1 MLGVRL
7 PPGLPF
13 IFEIMAKSKKKKKK
27 KSAAPA
33 QAAADKSQAVAVAV
47 AVAESKVPK
56 KRKAVAKPSVKE
68 RTSGT
73 IDTISQFLR
82 EVRIELSK
90 VTWPTRKDTIASTSV
105 VLVIVFLIGAF
116 LGIVDLGLS
125 RIMRILLS

>member
-47 AVAESKVPK
+47 AESKVSK

-68 RTSGT
+68 
-73 IDTISQFLR
+73 
-82 EVRIELSK
+82 
-90 VTWPTRKDTIASTSV
+90 KDFWYDRDDPPVS
-105 VLVIVFLIGAF
+105 
-116 LGIVDLGLS
+116 S
-125 RIMRILLS
+125 RGSD

>member
-1 MLGVRL
+1 MLGVRV

-27 KSAAPA
+27 KSAASA
-33 QAAADKSQAVAVAV
+33 QAATNQPQAV
-47 AVAESKVPK
+47 AVAESKVAK
-56 KRKAVAKPSVKE
+56 KRKAVDKPSVKE

-73 IDTISQFLR
+73 IDKISQFLR

-105 VLVIVFLIGAF
+105 VLVIVILIAAF

-125 RIMRILLS
+125 RLMRILLS

>member
-1 MLGVRL
+1 MLGVRI

-27 KSAAPA
+27 KKKPAAVA
-33 QAAADKSQAVAVAV
+33 QAATNQPQAV

-56 KRKAVAKPSVKE
+56 KRKAAAKPSVKD
-68 RTSGT
+68 RASGT
-73 IDTISQFLR
+73 IETIRQFLR

-105 VLVIVFLIGAF
+105 VLVIVFLIAAF

>member
-33 QAAADKSQAVAVAV
+33 QAAADKSQAVAVA
-47 AVAESKVPK
+47 ESKVAK

-73 IDTISQFLR
+73 IETIRQFLR

-125 RIMRILLS
+125 RVMRILLS

>member
-1 MLGVRL
+1 MLGVRI

-27 KSAAPA
+27 KKKKPVAAP
-33 QAAADKSQAVAVAV
+33 QAASNQTQAVAVA
-47 AVAESKVPK
+47 ETKVDK
-56 KRKAVAKPSVKE
+56 KRKAVDKPSVKE
-68 RTSGT
+68 RTTGT
-73 IDTISQFLR
+73 FDKIGQFLR

-105 VLVIVFLIGAF
+105 VLVIVILIAAF

-125 RIMRILLS
+125 RLMRILLS

>member
-1 MLGVRL
+1 MLGVRI

-27 KSAAPA
+27 KKSAAA
-33 QAAADKSQAVAVAV
+33 TQAATNQPQAVAVAETKV
-47 AVAESKVPK
+47 AK
-56 KRKAVAKPSVKE
+56 KRKAVDKPSVKE
-68 RTSGT
+68 RTTGT
-73 IDTISQFLR
+73 IDKISQFLR

-105 VLVIVFLIGAF
+105 VLVIVFLIAVF

-125 RIMRILLS
+125 RLMRILLN

>member
-1 MLGVRL
+1 MLGVRI

-27 KSAAPA
+27 KKKPAAAA
-33 QAAADKSQAVAVAV
+33 QAATNQTQAVAVA
-47 AVAESKVPK
+47 ETKVDK
-56 KRKAVAKPSVKE
+56 KRKAVDKPSVKE
-68 RTSGT
+68 RTTGT
-73 IDTISQFLR
+73 FDKIGQFLR

-105 VLVIVFLIGAF
+105 VLVIVILIAAF

-125 RIMRILLS
+125 RLMRILLS

>member
-1 MLGVRL
+1 MLGVRI

-27 KSAAPA
+27 KKKTAAPA
-33 QAAADKSQAVAVAV
+33 QAATNQPQAVAVAETKV
-47 AVAESKVPK
+47 AK
-56 KRKAVAKPSVKE
+56 KRKAVDKPSVKE

-73 IDTISQFLR
+73 IDKISQFLR

-105 VLVIVFLIGAF
+105 VLVIVILIAAF

-125 RIMRILLS
+125 RLMRILLS

>member
-1 MLGVRL
+1 MLGVRI

-13 IFEIMAKSKKKKKK
+13 ILEIMAKSRKKKKKKK

-33 QAAADKSQAVAVAV
+33 QAVARQPQAA
-47 AVAESKVPK
+47 AVAESKPAK
-56 KRKAVAKPSVKE
+56 KHKAVDKPSVKE
-68 RTSGT
+68 RTTGT
-73 IDTISQFLR
+73 FDKIGQFLR

-105 VLVIVFLIGAF
+105 VLVIVILIGAF

-125 RIMRILLS
+125 RLMRILLS

>member
-1 MLGVRL
+1 
-7 PPGLPF
+7 
-13 IFEIMAKSKKKKKK
+13 MAKSKKKKKK
-27 KSAAPA
+27 KKQSAAPA
-33 QAAADKSQAVAVAV
+33 PAAIDQPQAVE
-47 AVAESKVPK
+47 VAESKPAK

-73 IDTISQFLR
+73 IDTITQFLR

-105 VLVIVFLIGAF
+105 VLVIVFLIAVF

-125 RIMRILLS
+125 RLMRILLS

>member
-1 MLGVRL
+1 MLGVRI

-27 KSAAPA
+27 KKKPAAVA
-33 QAAADKSQAVAVAV
+33 QAATNQPQAV
-47 AVAESKVPK
+47 AVAESKVAK
-56 KRKAVAKPSVKE
+56 KRKAVDKPSVKE

-73 IDTISQFLR
+73 IDKIGQFLR

-105 VLVIVFLIGAF
+105 VLVIVILIAAF

-125 RIMRILLS
+125 RLMRILLS

>member
-1 MLGVRL
+1 MLGVRI

-27 KSAAPA
+27 KKSAAPA
-33 QAAADKSQAVAVAV
+33 PAAIDQPQAV
-47 AVAESKVPK
+47 AVAESKPAK

-73 IDTISQFLR
+73 IDTITQFLR

-105 VLVIVFLIGAF
+105 VLVIVFLIAVF

-125 RIMRILLS
+125 RLMRILLS

>member
-33 QAAADKSQAVAVAV
+33 QAATDKSQAVAVA
-47 AVAESKVPK
+47 ERKVPK
-56 KRKAVAKPSVKE
+56 KRKAVAKPTVKE

-73 IDTISQFLR
+73 IETIRQFLR

>member
-1 MLGVRL
+1 MLGVRI

-27 KSAAPA
+27 KKKSAAPA
-33 QAAADKSQAVAVAV
+33 QAAADQPQAV
-47 AVAESKVPK
+47 AVAESTVPK

-73 IDTISQFLR
+73 IDKIGQFLR

-105 VLVIVFLIGAF
+105 VLVIVILIGAF

-125 RIMRILLS
+125 RLMRILLS

>member
-27 KSAAPA
+27 KKSAAPA
-33 QAAADKSQAVAVAV
+33 QAATDQPQAV
-47 AVAESKVPK
+47 AVAESKPAK

-73 IDTISQFLR
+73 IDTIGQFLR

-105 VLVIVFLIGAF
+105 VLVIVILIGAF

-125 RIMRILLS
+125 RLMRILLS

>member
-1 MLGVRL
+1 MLGVRI

-27 KSAAPA
+27 KKRKPAAAA
-33 QAAADKSQAVAVAV
+33 QAVANQTQAVAVA
-47 AVAESKVPK
+47 ETKVEK
-56 KRKAVAKPSVKE
+56 KRKAVDKPSVKE

-73 IDTISQFLR
+73 FDKIGQFLR

-105 VLVIVFLIGAF
+105 VLVIVILIAAF

-125 RIMRILLS
+125 RLMRILLS

>member
-1 MLGVRL
+1 MLGVRI

-13 IFEIMAKSKKKKKK
+13 ISEIMAKSKKKKKK
-27 KSAAPA
+27 KKAAAPA
-33 QAAADKSQAVAVAV
+33 QAATDKPQAVAVAEPKP
-47 AVAESKVPK
+47 AK

-105 VLVIVFLIGAF
+105 VLVIVILIAAF

-125 RIMRILLS
+125 RLMRILLS